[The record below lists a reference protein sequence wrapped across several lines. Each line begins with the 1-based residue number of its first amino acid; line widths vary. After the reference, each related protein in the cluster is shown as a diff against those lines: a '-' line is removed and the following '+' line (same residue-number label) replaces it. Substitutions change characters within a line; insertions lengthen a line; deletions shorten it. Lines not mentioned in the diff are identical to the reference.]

1 MKVKGALVIDIPN
14 ENILIC
20 ILGFL
25 VVWLVLAMSLNLR
38 DARKRK
44 RLQQARQ
51 QEETP
56 ETMPVEQVR
65 RLAEWRRLQQGR
77 QQAEASE
84 TIPVEQ
90 VIRLAEWEMQ
100 QWMSETE

>member
-1 MKVKGALVIDIPN
+1 MDIPI
-14 ENILIC
+14 EIIFTS

-38 DARKRK
+38 DTHKRK
-44 RLQQARQ
+44 RLQQARRRARA
-51 QEETP
+51 P

-65 RLAEWRRLQQGR
+65 RLAECRRLQQAR

-90 VIRLAEWEMQ
+90 VIRLAEWEMH